1 VSKGAILEALV
12 IGRSIGNYKIVRV
25 LGEGGM
31 GTVYLAEHPMIG
43 KRVAVKMLRPDL
55 GADPGL
61 VSRFFQEAKAVN
73 EIRHPNI
80 VDISDF
86 GHTQDGIVYF
96 VMELMEGQS
105 LRDKLTATG
114 PLPLVEAITCARQ
127 VIDALAAAHR
137 VGIVH
142 RDLKPDNI
150 FLVTDTQVPG
160 GFRSKLFDFGVA
172 KLLGEK
178 QAQVGHKTV
187 DGAVVGTPFYM
198 SPEQAL
204 CHDVTAAADIYA
216 MGVVMYEML
225 TGTVPFRSEQ
235 LVLLLNAILKQP
247 APLPSKA
254 RAQIPPWLDR
264 IVLRCLEKDPEA
276 RPRNMEEVSAVL
288 AAGAAEMATG
298 EAALGATMIAPGG
311 LTPAPV
317 AVPPVAAQRTSV
329 ARQATVAG
337 EVTASRSST
346 PNRTMAATSASRQS
360 ATVLPK
366 QSALVGGVA
375 GPGQPVGLVVR
386 VREYLDTRR
395 VQRVAIPLII
405 VAAVVIVAAIFLS
418 GASKRPITEIVP
430 EVAPPPPP
438 ASSHAAIHLNSE
450 PSGAEVLRLTDNR
463 HLGTTPLV
471 DIRTVDGS
479 QVNYRFHLHGYV
491 DVQMPFQVSS
501 AGKFDITATL
511 SPIEHRSESSS
522 RARSSSGRR
531 GSRTREEKRAPSAAP
546 SPTATAAGATPS
558 RMAPPR
564 ASTSYPTGLP
574 PLRERNPVHRLG
586 H

>member
-1 VSKGAILEALV
+1 V

-105 LRDKLTATG
+105 LRDRLSAKG
-114 PLPLVEAITCARQ
+114 PLPLSEAITCARQ

-216 MGVVMYEML
+216 MGVVLYEML

-247 APLPSKA
+247 APPPSKA
-254 RAQIPPWLDR
+254 RPQIPPWLDR

-288 AAGAAEMATG
+288 AAGSAELAGG
-298 EAALGATMIAPGG
+298 EAALGATMIATAGM
-311 LTPAPV
+311 TPAPV
-317 AVPPVAAQRTSV
+317 PVPSIAAQRTSV
-329 ARQATVAG
+329 ARQPTIAGDAVAT
-337 EVTASRSST
+337 SSAT
-346 PNRTMAATSASRQS
+346 NRTMAATASRQS

-366 QSALVGGVA
+366 QSAALGGIA
-375 GPGQPVGLVVR
+375 RPGDPAGLVTR
-386 VREYLDTRR
+386 IREYLDTRR

-405 VAAVVIVAAIFLS
+405 ATAIIVVAAIFLS
-418 GASKRPITEIVP
+418 SAAKRPITELAP
-430 EVAPPPPP
+430 EVAPAPPPPP
-438 ASSHAAIHLNSE
+438 SHAAIHLNSE
-450 PSGAEVLRLTDNR
+450 PAGAEVLRLTDNHR
-463 HLGTTPLV
+463 LGTTPLV
-471 DIRTVDGS
+471 DIRSVDGR
-479 QVNYRFHLHGYV
+479 QINYRFHLPGYV
-491 DVQMPFQVSS
+491 DVQMPIQVSS
-501 AGKFDITATL
+501 AGKFEITATL
-511 SPIEHRSESSS
+511 SPVERRMEAS
-522 RARSSSGRR
+522 ARTRSSGRR
-531 GSRTREEKRAPSAAP
+531 GGRGHEDKHAASSTPASAA
-546 SPTATAAGATPS
+546 ATAPAAAPKPVAQPRD
-558 RMAPPR
+558 RMV
-564 ASTSYPTGLP
+564 SPTGLP
-574 PLRERNPVHRLG
+574 PLGERNPVRRLG